1 MSNNELTHHGTKGM
15 RWGVRRYQNKDGT
28 LTEAGRKRAAKLEE
42 KYSKITGRKP
52 GESSIKLT
60 SSLRKKK
67 ISEMSDEEIIERIN
81 RLNLEK
87 RYHEILNG
95 PSKKQQEN
103 GHTFIKKIGSD
114 VVIPAATELG
124 RQALR
129 SAGVK
134 VANDFIEKRAK
145 SVDEFNMLKLYT
157 NNKKK

>member
-1 MSNNELTHHGTKGM
+1 MSNNELTHQGTKGM

-28 LTEAGRKRAAKLEE
+28 LTEAGRIRAAKVEE
-42 KYSKITGRKP
+42 KYPKITGRKQ
-52 GESSIKLT
+52 GESSIKST

-103 GHTFIKKIGSD
+103 GHAFIKKIGSE
-114 VVIPAATELG
+114 VIMPAAMELG
-124 RQALR
+124 RQGLR

-134 VANDFIEKRAK
+134 VGNDFIRKHTK
-145 SVDEFNMLKLYT
+145 SNDEFNALRLYT
-157 NNKKK
+157 NNKK